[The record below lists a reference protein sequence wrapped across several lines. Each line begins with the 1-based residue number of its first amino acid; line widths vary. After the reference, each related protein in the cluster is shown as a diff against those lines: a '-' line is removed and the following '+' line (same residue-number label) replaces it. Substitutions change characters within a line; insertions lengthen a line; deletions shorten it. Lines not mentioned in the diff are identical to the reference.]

1 MKTIINIFLLT
12 CLLISYSCSNSGEI
26 VVTGSDGKEY
36 RSYRTAC
43 DYGDFNAAYD
53 YAEKMEERLSK
64 MEEGYEKMNY
74 EWDIDEA
81 KEYINRKEI
90 LYLVS
95 KGKEADVDRIFF
107 LYISQ
112 DWNHAGSPF
121 PEIYQLAI
129 SCNNFYVLK
138 KFLPTIGS
146 ETQVKIK
153 EILDKNNIDY

>member
-1 MKTIINIFLLT
+1 MKTIINTFLLT
-12 CLLISYSCSNSGEI
+12 CLLIIYSCSNSGEI

-53 YAEKMEERLSK
+53 YVEKMEERLSK
-64 MEEGYEKMNY
+64 MEKDSEKFIYEL
-74 EWDIDEA
+74 DIDEA

-95 KGKEADVDRIFF
+95 NGKETDVDRIMF
-107 LYISQ
+107 LFVNQ
-112 DWNHAGSPF
+112 DWNHEGSPIWD
-121 PEIYQLAI
+121 IYRLAV
-129 SCNNFYVLK
+129 SSNNFYVLK
-138 KFLPTIGS
+138 KFLPMMDS
-146 ETQVKIK
+146 EKQVEIK

>member
-53 YAEKMEERLSK
+53 YVEKMEERLSK
-64 MEEGYEKMNY
+64 MEDPGEKMIY
-74 EWDIDEA
+74 KFEIDGA

-95 KGKEADVDRIFF
+95 TGKETDADRIFF
-107 LYISQ
+107 LYINQ
-112 DWNHAGSPF
+112 NWNYGSPF
-121 PEIYQLAI
+121 PEIYKLAI

-138 KFLPTIGS
+138 KFLPIVGS
-146 ETQVKIK
+146 ETQVEIK